1 MHGHHLKIEY
11 SAPGVLPTSPGIRGV
26 GRTGPKSAK
35 MGAHAVESNGTSFMT
50 PFGPNSASEGAAP
63 SSEIGGSQGAGSSL
77 RSKAVH
83 ENPTNH
89 GSSCRPRREA
99 RAALSDHRPTRVSS
113 VGMPVDKS
121 PSSAAI
127 KRPSR
132 GHQEAISGH
141 QRPSRGHREAIER
154 PSAAIRDHQRPSEI
168 ISGHQRTCRA
178 RKPSGPHPIRSVSR
192 ARKSPIRKAPAALER
207 FSAVRLT

>member
-132 GHQEAISGH
+132 GHRAAIKRPSRGHQEAISGH
-141 QRPSRGHREAIER
+141 QRPSAAIKRPSRGHRAAISGHQR
-154 PSAAIRDHQRPSEI
+154 SSAAIRDHQRPSAHLQSEEAFGAA
-168 ISGHQRTCRA
+168 SN
-178 RKPSGPHPIRSVSR
+178 PFSLSR
-192 ARKSPIRKAPAALER
+192 A
-207 FSAVRLT
+207 

>member
-1 MHGHHLKIEY
+1 MHGHQLKIEY
-11 SAPGVLPTSPGIRGV
+11 SAPGVLPTSPGIIGV

-89 GSSCRPRREA
+89 GSSCRP
-99 RAALSDHRPTRVSS
+99 
-113 VGMPVDKS
+113 
-121 PSSAAI
+121 
-127 KRPSR
+127 
-132 GHQEAISGH
+132 
-141 QRPSRGHREAIER
+141 
-154 PSAAIRDHQRPSEI
+154 
-168 ISGHQRTCRA
+168 
-178 RKPSGPHPIRSVSR
+178 
-192 ARKSPIRKAPAALER
+192 
-207 FSAVRLT
+207 

>member
-132 GHQEAISGH
+132 GHQAVIKRPSRGHQRPSAAISGH
-141 QRPSRGHREAIER
+141 QEAIER
-154 PSAAIRDHQRPSEI
+154 PSSGHQRPSEI
-168 ISGHQRTCRA
+168 ISGHQRSSA
-178 RKPSGPHPIRSVSR
+178 AIS
-192 ARKSPIRKAPAALER
+192 APAER
-207 FSAVRLT
+207 GSLRGRIQSVQSLARVKVL

>member
-83 ENPTNH
+83 EKPTNH

-141 QRPSRGHREAIER
+141 QRPSAAIKRPSRGHRAAISGHQR
-154 PSAAIRDHQRPSEI
+154 SSAAIRDHQRPSAHLQSEEAFGAA
-168 ISGHQRTCRA
+168 SN
-178 RKPSGPHPIRSVSR
+178 PFSLSR
-192 ARKSPIRKAPAALER
+192 A
-207 FSAVRLT
+207 